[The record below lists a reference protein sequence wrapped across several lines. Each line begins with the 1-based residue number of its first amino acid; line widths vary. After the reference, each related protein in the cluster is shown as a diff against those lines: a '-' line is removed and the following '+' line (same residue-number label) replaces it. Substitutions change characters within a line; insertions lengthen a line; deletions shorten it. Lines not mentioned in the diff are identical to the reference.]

1 MAVVL
6 LTLAAALCVLE
17 AAIPGFGLA
26 GGAGTVCAVGAA
38 AVVWRAEAAWW
49 PLVAVGFAVVGWTL
63 MLWWRRAPVAAQ
75 AAVAG
80 LDAAGGVGFGVLA
93 DDLATMAVGALGAVG
108 LAVSFPV
115 LHRWTGRLADRQPQT
130 GMEALV
136 GRTAVV
142 ERVPPGDRLA
152 VRLDGSL
159 WTIAAPAG
167 APVPAPGTTVVVR
180 AWRGMVLDV
189 EAAPRPPAVPSA
201 PS

>member
-1 MAVVL
+1 MVL

-26 GGAGTVCAVGAA
+26 GGAGTVCAAGAGY
-38 AVVWRAEAAWW
+38 VVWREDAAWW
-49 PLVAVGFAVVGWTL
+49 PLVAVGFAVVCWTL
-63 MLWWRRAPVAAQ
+63 MVWWRRAPVAAQ
-75 AAVAG
+75 AVAAG
-80 LDAAGGVGFGVLA
+80 LDAAGGVGFGILA
-93 DDLATMAVGALGAVG
+93 DDLVTIAVGVLGALG
-108 LAVSFPV
+108 LAVAFPV
-115 LHRWTGRLADRQPQT
+115 LNGWAARLADRQPQT

-142 ERVPPGDRLA
+142 EAVPPGDRLA

-159 WTIAAPAG
+159 WTIAGPPG
-167 APVPAPGTTVVVR
+167 ASTPAPGSAVVVR

-189 EAAPRPPAVPSA
+189 EPAPAAPAVPSG